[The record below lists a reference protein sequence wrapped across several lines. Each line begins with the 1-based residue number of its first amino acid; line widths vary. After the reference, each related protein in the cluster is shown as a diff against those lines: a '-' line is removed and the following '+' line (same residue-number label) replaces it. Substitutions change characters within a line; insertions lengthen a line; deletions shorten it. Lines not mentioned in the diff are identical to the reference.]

1 MLFKLS
7 ARNVKRSFKDYAIY
21 FLTLTFAVCIFYSFN
36 SISASTAMSGLSAS
50 QSEMI
55 QSITQLIS
63 IVSVFVSVVLGFLI
77 LFANNFLIRRRKKE
91 LGIYMTLGMSKYK
104 ISQIIVLETLFVG
117 MLSLV
122 AGLLLGIFVS
132 QGLSVLVVSLFKADI
147 AKFEFVFSSEA
158 MFKTMTYFGIIFLC
172 VMIFNSLVIS
182 KYKLIDLLTAARK
195 NESLKIRKTSTSIT
209 IFIVSLILLGTAY
222 SVILKYGL
230 LESMTIMWT
239 CVGLGSL
246 GTFLFFMSLSGF
258 ALNMLQK
265 NKNIY
270 FKGVNMFVL
279 RQINSKVNTTFVS
292 MTIICLMLFF
302 TIGVLSTGFS
312 IKAAGEKQLE
322 NQLPYDAT
330 LYLFGDE
337 DSQIQNID
345 EAVKILGIN
354 LDEMGEN
361 YTFELYEA
369 DATYNALLRPFANVE
384 LERYFDMAISR
395 KNISLL
401 KESDYRQLMKMQ
413 GLEPQTINEG
423 EILFISDDDTYFDA
437 VNGYMKAHQTFPL
450 NGMEYKIANK
460 QVQYM
465 QYINDYAGRVAFT
478 IIVPDGA
485 VDGMSPVMS
494 LSNVNY
500 SDNGQVNE
508 DELYNLSNNE
518 EIYSQYGF
526 YVDIMTKQI
535 MYDQNIGSST
545 MIVFIGIFLGIV
557 FLISSAAVLAL
568 QQLSEASD
576 NMERYSMLRKIG
588 VTRKG
593 INKAIFAQVF
603 IYFMMPLSLA
613 IVHSIYGIKV
623 VNQEMLMMGQP
634 PIFIPALFTALIMV
648 VVYGGYFLAT
658 YTGYKSIVKK

>member
-36 SISASTAMSGLSAS
+36 SISASAAMSDLSAS

-104 ISQIIVLETLFVG
+104 ISQIIVIETLFVG

-122 AGLLLGIFVS
+122 AGLLVGTFVS
-132 QGLSVLVVSLFKADI
+132 QGLCVLVVSLFKADV

-195 NESLKIRKTSTSIT
+195 NESLKIRKTSTSIA
-209 IFIVSLILLGTAY
+209 IFLLSFILLGIAY
-222 SVILKYGL
+222 IVILKYGL

-345 EAVKILGIN
+345 EAVKILGID

-361 YTFELYEA
+361 YTFELYEENS
-369 DATYNALLRPFANVE
+369 TYNELLRPFANVE

-413 GLEPQTINEG
+413 DLEPESIHEG
-423 EILFISDDDTYFDA
+423 EVLFISDDVKYFDV
-437 VNGYMKAHQTFPL
+437 VNEYIKANQTFSL

-460 QVQYM
+460 QVQYV
-465 QYINDYAGRVAFT
+465 QYINDYVGRVAFT
-478 IIVPDGA
+478 VIVPDEA

-500 SDNGQVNE
+500 SGNGQVNE

-518 EIYSQYGF
+518 EHGF

-545 MIVFIGIFLGIV
+545 MIVFIGIYLGIV

-588 VTRKG
+588 VTSKE
-593 INKAIFAQVF
+593 INKAIFGQVF

-613 IVHSIYGIKV
+613 IIHSIFGIKV
-623 VNQEMLMMGQP
+623 VNQELLMMGQP
-634 PIFIPALFTALIMV
+634 SVFIPALFTVLIMV
-648 VVYGGYFLAT
+648 IVYGGYFIAT
-658 YTGYKSIVKK
+658 YSGYKRIVKN

>member
-36 SISASTAMSGLSAS
+36 SISASAAMSDLSAS

-104 ISQIIVLETLFVG
+104 ISQIIVIETLFVG

-122 AGLLLGIFVS
+122 AGLIVGTFVS
-132 QGLSVLVVSLFKADI
+132 QGLCVLVVSLFKADV

-158 MFKTMTYFGIIFLC
+158 MFKTITYFGIIFLC

-195 NESLKIRKTSTSIT
+195 NESLKIRKTSTSIA
-209 IFIVSLILLGTAY
+209 IFLLSFILLGIAY
-222 SVILKYGL
+222 IVILKYGL

-345 EAVKILGIN
+345 EAVKILGID

-361 YTFELYEA
+361 YTFELYEENS
-369 DATYNALLRPFANVE
+369 TYNELLRPFANVE

-413 GLEPQTINEG
+413 DLEPQSIHEG
-423 EILFISDDDTYFDA
+423 EVLFISDDVKYFDV
-437 VNGYMKAHQTFPL
+437 VNEYIKANQTFCL

-460 QVQYM
+460 QVQYV
-465 QYINDYAGRVAFT
+465 QYINDYVGRVAFT
-478 IIVPDGA
+478 VVVPDEA

-500 SDNGQVNE
+500 SGNGPVNE
-508 DELYNLSNNE
+508 DELYNLSKNE
-518 EIYSQYGF
+518 EHGF
-526 YVDIMTKQI
+526 NVDIMTKQI

-545 MIVFIGIFLGIV
+545 MIVFIGIYLGIV

-576 NMERYSMLRKIG
+576 NMERFYMLRKIG

-593 INKAIFAQVF
+593 INKAIFSQVF

-613 IVHSIYGIKV
+613 IVHSIVGIRV

-634 PIFIPALFTALIMV
+634 SVFIPALFTALIMI

>member
-36 SISASTAMSGLSAS
+36 SISASAAMSGLSAS

-55 QSITQLIS
+55 KAITQLIS

-104 ISQIIVLETLFVG
+104 ISQIVVMETLFVG
-117 MLSLV
+117 ILSLV
-122 AGLLLGIFVS
+122 AGLVLGTLVS
-132 QGLSVLVVSLFKADI
+132 QGLSVLVVSMFEANI
-147 AKFEFVFSSEA
+147 TKFEFVFSSEA
-158 MFKTMTYFGIIFLC
+158 MWKTMTYFGIIFFC

-195 NESLKIRKTSTSIT
+195 NESLKIRKTSTSIAF
-209 IFIVSLILLGTAY
+209 FILSLVSLGTAY
-222 SVILKYGL
+222 GVILKYGL
-230 LESMTIMWT
+230 MESMTIMWT
-239 CVGLGSL
+239 CVALGSL

-270 FKGVNMFVL
+270 FKDVNMFVL

-312 IKAAGEKQLE
+312 IKEAGEENLE
-322 NQLPYDAT
+322 NQGPYDAT
-330 LYLFGDE
+330 LYLYGGE
-337 DSQIQNID
+337 DSQAKDIK
-345 EAVKILGIN
+345 EAVDITGID
-354 LDEMGEN
+354 LDQMGEN
-361 YTFELYEA
+361 YAFDLYEA
-369 DATYNALLRPFANVE
+369 NTTYNELLRPYGNAE

-395 KNISLL
+395 QKIVLL
-401 KESDYRQLMKMQ
+401 KESDYTALMKMQ
-413 GLEPQTINEG
+413 NLEPQTINED
-423 EILFISDDDTYFDA
+423 EVLFISDDESYFET
-437 VNGYMKAHQTFPL
+437 VNTYMKKNDSFQL
-450 NGMEYKIANK
+450 NGTDYVIANN
-460 QVQYM
+460 QVEYVQYVT
-465 QYINDYAGRVAFT
+465 NYAGRFAFT
-478 IIVPDGA
+478 VVVPDEA
-485 VDGMSPVMS
+485 VDGMSPFMS
-494 LSNVNY
+494 VANVNY
-500 SDNGQVNE
+500 SSNGE
-508 DELYNLSNNE
+508 TYLEEHFDLFNNDD
-518 EIYSQYGF
+518 IYSQKGF
-526 YVDIMTKQI
+526 YVDVMTLQI
-535 MYDQNIGSST
+535 MYDQHTGSST
-545 MIVFIGIFLGIV
+545 MVVFIGIYLGIV

-576 NMERYSMLRKIG
+576 NIERYGMLRKIG

-593 INKAIFAQVF
+593 INKAIFGQVF

-613 IVHSIYGIKV
+613 IVHSIIGIKV
-623 VNQEMLMMGQP
+623 VNQELLMMGQP
-634 PIFIPALFTALIMV
+634 SVLMPALFTALIMV

-658 YTGYKSIVKK
+658 YTGYKNIVK

>member
-36 SISASTAMSGLSAS
+36 SISASAAMSGLSAS

-104 ISQIIVLETLFVG
+104 LSQIIVMETLFVG
-117 MLSLV
+117 ILSLV
-122 AGLLLGIFVS
+122 AGLLLGIFLS

-147 AKFEFVFSSEA
+147 AKFKFVFSSEA
-158 MFKTMTYFGIIFLC
+158 IFKTMTYFGIIFLC

-195 NESLKIRKTSTSIT
+195 NESLKIRKTSTSIA
-209 IFIVSLILLGTAY
+209 IFILSIVLLGTAY

-230 LESMTIMWT
+230 LESMKIMWT

-258 ALNMLQK
+258 ALNMLRK

-270 FKGVNMFVL
+270 YKGVNMFVL
-279 RQINSKVNTTFVS
+279 RQVNSKVNTTFVS

-322 NQLPYDAT
+322 NQVPYDAT
-330 LYLFGDE
+330 LYLYGDE
-337 DSQIQNID
+337 DSQIQDID
-345 EAVKILGIN
+345 EAVEILGIN
-354 LDEMGEN
+354 LGEIGEN

-369 DATYNALLRPFANVE
+369 DETYNELLRPFANPE
-384 LERYFDMAISR
+384 IERYFDMAISR

-401 KESDYRQLMKMQ
+401 KESDYRQLMEMQ
-413 GLEPQTINEG
+413 GLEPQNINEG
-423 EILFISDDDTYFDA
+423 EVLFISDDTTYFDA
-437 VNGYMKAHQTFPL
+437 VNGYMKTHQTFPL
-450 NGMEYKIANK
+450 NGMEYKITNK
-460 QVQYM
+460 QVQYV

-478 IIVPDGA
+478 VIVPDEA

-500 SDNGQVNE
+500 SGNGQVNE
-508 DELYNLSNNE
+508 DELYNISNNE
-518 EIYSQYGF
+518 EIYSQYDF

-535 MYDQNIGSST
+535 MYDQNIGSSI
-545 MIVFIGIFLGIV
+545 MIVFIGIYLGIV

-576 NMERYSMLRKIG
+576 NMERYIMLRKIG
-588 VTRKG
+588 VTSKG

-613 IVHSIYGIKV
+613 IVHSIFGIKV
-623 VNQEMLMMGQP
+623 VNQELLMMGQP
-634 PIFIPALFTALIMV
+634 SVFIPALFTALIMI

-658 YTGYKSIVKK
+658 YIGYKSIVKK